1 MLSTAFTAPS
11 CSMVALKLFIMFG
24 LKNVTYIQLEAI
36 FPKIKDMAPEEQQE
50 ARKALLEYCHLDTL
64 AMVKIWEK
72 LEEVSR

>member
-1 MLSTAFTAPS
+1 MS
-11 CSMVALKLFIMFG
+11 
-24 LKNVTYIQLEAI
+24 I
-36 FPKIKDMAPEEQQE
+36 FPKIKDMSPEEQQE